1 METTIGPQ
9 SVYPD
14 YPYNLLTAIR
24 GNTTLELPHSLTKDV
39 LAGLHYALST
49 LEDRERTIIL
59 GRFQEAL
66 SLEDL
71 AMELDISDER
81 VRQLQVKALRKL
93 REPCRWNY
101 ISLGIAG
108 YCKSRATAEY
118 NRGFSKGYAEGYRH
132 GRIDQENNVDYS
144 YGPEDLLAQPIEYLN
159 LSTRA
164 QQCLFYRHCETV
176 GDAVRL
182 SEETIRTTRN
192 LGKKSAD
199 EIARKLRAAGA
210 QGSDWDQFLL

>member
-1 METTIGPQ
+1 MATTISPQ

-49 LEDRERTIIL
+49 LEARERRIIL

-71 AMELDISDER
+71 AVELDISDER
-81 VRQLQVKALRKL
+81 IRQLQVKALRKL

-118 NRGFSKGYAEGYRH
+118 NKGFSKGYADGYRH
-132 GRIDQENNVDYS
+132 GRMDQENNIAHS
-144 YGPEDLLAQPIEYLN
+144 FGPDDLLAQPVEYLN

-164 QQCLFYRHCETV
+164 QQCLFLRGCETV
-176 GDAVRL
+176 GDIVRL
-182 SEETIRTTRN
+182 TEETIRTTRN

-199 EIARKLRAAGA
+199 EIARKLQAVGA
-210 QGSDWDQFLL
+210 KGSDWDQFLL

>member
-1 METTIGPQ
+1 MATTISPQ

-14 YPYNLLTAIR
+14 YPYNLLSAIR
-24 GNTTLELPHSLTKDV
+24 GYTTLESPHNLTKDV

-71 AMELDISDER
+71 AIELDISDER

-108 YCKSRATAEY
+108 YSKSRASAEY
-118 NRGFSKGYAEGYRH
+118 NKGVSKGYAEGYRH
-132 GRIDQENNVDYS
+132 GRIDKENNVD
-144 YGPEDLLAQPIEYLN
+144 
-159 LSTRA
+159 
-164 QQCLFYRHCETV
+164 
-176 GDAVRL
+176 
-182 SEETIRTTRN
+182 
-192 LGKKSAD
+192 
-199 EIARKLRAAGA
+199 
-210 QGSDWDQFLL
+210 

>member
-71 AMELDISDER
+71 AIELDISDER

-101 ISLGIAG
+101 ISLGISG

-118 NRGFSKGYAEGYRH
+118 NKGFSKGYAEGYRH
-132 GRIDQENNVDYS
+132 GRIDQKNNVDHS

-164 QQCLFYRHCETV
+164 QQCLFYRNCETV
-176 GDAVRL
+176 GDVVRL